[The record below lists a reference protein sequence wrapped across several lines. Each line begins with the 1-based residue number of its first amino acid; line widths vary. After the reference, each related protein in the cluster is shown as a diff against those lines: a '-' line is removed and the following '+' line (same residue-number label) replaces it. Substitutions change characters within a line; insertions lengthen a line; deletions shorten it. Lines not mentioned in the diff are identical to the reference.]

1 MNELEVKKVPFMG
14 TELMAARGRFGR
26 VSAGCAMASAL
37 ARASGNGR
45 LPTSKRILFSPKGDQ
60 I

>member
-14 TELMAARGRFGR
+14 TELMAAGDM
-26 VSAGCAMASAL
+26 AMSL
-37 ARASGNGR
+37 WRASGNGR